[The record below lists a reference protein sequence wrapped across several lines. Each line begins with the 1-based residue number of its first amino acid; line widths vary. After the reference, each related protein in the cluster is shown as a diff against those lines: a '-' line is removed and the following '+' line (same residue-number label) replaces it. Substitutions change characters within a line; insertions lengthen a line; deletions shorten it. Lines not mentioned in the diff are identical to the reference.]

1 MRIEEIIEKIR
12 ITLAEEFEVDIEI
25 IQPEANLMK
34 VLRLDSLD
42 IVDMVVLV
50 EQNFGFSVTSKDFI
64 GVQTVQDFYSFVISH
79 MNVEKYG

>member
-1 MRIEEIIEKIR
+1 MRSEEIIEKIR
-12 ITLAEEFEVDIEI
+12 TILADEFEVNIEL

-42 IVDMVVLV
+42 MVDIVVLV
-50 EQNFGFSVTSKDFI
+50 EQNFGFAVTSKDFI

-79 MNVEKYG
+79 MKVEE

>member
-12 ITLAEEFEVDIEI
+12 AVLAEEFETDINL

-42 IVDMVVLV
+42 MVDMVVLI
-50 EQNFGFSVTSKDFI
+50 EQHFGFSVTSKDFV
-64 GVQTVQDFYSFVISH
+64 GVQTVQDFYSFVIAR
-79 MNVEKYG
+79 MNVEK